1 VHHRLT
7 LGNIGF
13 TVESDSVEEAET
25 IYAALADSG
34 DASMPFAKAP
44 WGDYF
49 GMVIDRFGVGFN
61 ITVPASASSL
71 DKSAQRMI
79 RAEGIDLNRATH
91 ERAHDVAAM
100 LSDFNAEFDTPCPSI
115 DVLTERFQRLLRRD
129 DVIVCIADG
138 EKLPAGFAFVTLRP
152 SPYYEGPIAMLE
164 ELYVHPE
171 LRGRGIG
178 TAIMDLVETAVSKAD
193 VIEIQINVDEV
204 DVDARR
210 FYEGRGF
217 SHYEDGNGYRMF
229 CYFKELTR

>member
-1 VHHRLT
+1 
-7 LGNIGF
+7 
-13 TVESDSVEEAET
+13 
-25 IYAALADSG
+25 
-34 DASMPFAKAP
+34 
-44 WGDYF
+44 
-49 GMVIDRFGVGFN
+49 
-61 ITVPASASSL
+61 
-71 DKSAQRMI
+71 
-79 RAEGIDLNRATH
+79 
-91 ERAHDVAAM
+91 
-100 LSDFNAEFDTPCPSI
+100 
-115 DVLTERFQRLLRRD
+115 
-129 DVIVCIADG
+129 
-138 EKLPAGFAFVTLRP
+138 
-152 SPYYEGPIAMLE
+152 MLE